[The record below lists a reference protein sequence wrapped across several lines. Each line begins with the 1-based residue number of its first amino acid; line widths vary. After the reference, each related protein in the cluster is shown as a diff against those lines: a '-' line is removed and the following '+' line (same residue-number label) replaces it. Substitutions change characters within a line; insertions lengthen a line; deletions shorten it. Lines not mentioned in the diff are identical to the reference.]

1 MKKIVFILTL
11 FVALAATAATPPE
24 VNEKVLK
31 AFKETFIKATDV
43 VWYEM
48 ESTYQASFK
57 QSSIVSR
64 ASYDKDGNLL
74 FSTRY
79 YYQDN
84 LPLHII
90 SKLKKRYAGKS
101 VYGVTESTSNDE
113 VTYHIMLED
122 EKNWYVVK
130 SDSWGS
136 LELSKKYKKG

>member
-1 MKKIVFILTL
+1 MKKILFILTL
-11 FVALAATAATPPE
+11 FVALTAAAATPPE

-31 AFKETFIKATDV
+31 AFKETFLKATDV

-48 ESTYQASFK
+48 ENTYQASFK
-57 QSSIVSR
+57 QSSIISR

-74 FSTRY
+74 LSTRY

-84 LPLHII
+84 LPLHIL
-90 SKLKKRYAGKS
+90 SKVRKKYAGKLIH
-101 VYGVTESTSNDE
+101 GVTEATSNDE
-113 VTYHIMLED
+113 VTYHIMLKD

-136 LELSKKYKKG
+136 LELSMKYKKG